1 MNKKED
7 IRLANA
13 MSPGKPRPH
22 VTEVANEIFGISP
35 RPLPNEQLIEIPLTC
50 IFSSQ
55 FQVRSVA
62 DAEYIDQ
69 LAESI
74 QETGVV
80 SPIIVRR
87 ILEPN
92 IFTERDENNKLL
104 ESNNFELVAGHH
116 RVEACKK
123 LGATTIKA
131 VIREL
136 SDAAAAM
143 VLTVDN
149 AVRKNLTDYEKFKH
163 IVMLQGLGACKTQKS
178 TARAL
183 GVSQSLI
190 SFLKSYASLPIEAIQ
205 LLELAPDV
213 LGATYAAQLKPFS
226 ASHPEVV
233 TEAVGLMVSGHLKPS
248 SVVLWVAKKIS
259 KPVRSFRR
267 ETKIKFR
274 ESDVRL
280 VFKRGKVEIFAEG
293 LNPDAVERMVRD
305 NLDDL
310 ISC

>member
-1 MNKKED
+1 MRKKED

-22 VTEVANEIFGISP
+22 VTEVANEIFGINP
-35 RPLPNEQLIEIPLTC
+35 RPLPNEQLVEIPLAC

-62 DAEYIDQ
+62 DVEYIDQ
-69 LAESI
+69 LVASI

-87 ILEPN
+87 VLESN
-92 IFTERDENNKLL
+92 NFTENDEKHNLL
-104 ESNNFELVAGHH
+104 ESNKFELVAGHH

-123 LGATTIKA
+123 LGAITIKA

-136 SDAAAAM
+136 SDASAAM

-163 IVMLQGLGACKTQKS
+163 IIVLQRLGVCKTQKS

-183 GVSQSLI
+183 GVSQSLV

-205 LLELAPDV
+205 LLETAPDA
-213 LGATYAAQLKPFS
+213 LGATYAAQLKPFC
-226 ASHPEVV
+226 ASHSKVV

-248 SVVLWVAKKIS
+248 SVVSWITKKIS
-259 KPVRSFRR
+259 KSVPSFRR
-267 ETKIKFR
+267 EITIKCR
-274 ESDVRL
+274 WSDVRL
-280 VFKRGKVEIFAEG
+280 IFKHGKVEIFAEG
-293 LNPDAVERMVRD
+293 LNPDAIEKMVRE

-310 ISC
+310 IC

>member
-1 MNKKED
+1 MKKKED

-35 RPLPNEQLIEIPLTC
+35 RLFPDEQLIDISLAC
-50 IFSSQ
+50 ISASQ

-74 QETGVV
+74 QETGLV

-87 ILEPN
+87 ILDFN
-92 IFTERDENNKLL
+92 IYREHEDSPDLLDSNK
-104 ESNNFELVAGHH
+104 FELVAGHH
-116 RVEACKK
+116 RFEACKK
-123 LGATTIKA
+123 IGATTIKA
-131 VIREL
+131 VIRDL
-136 SDAAAAM
+136 SDATAAM

-149 AVRKNLTDYEKFKH
+149 AVRKNLTDYEKYKH
-163 IVMLQGLGACKTQKS
+163 IVMLQHHGACKTQKDM
-178 TARAL
+178 AKAL
-183 GVSQSLI
+183 GVSQSLV
-190 SFLKSYASLPIEAIQ
+190 SFLKSYASLPIDALQ
-205 LLELAPDV
+205 LLETAPDV

-226 ASHPEVV
+226 ESHPQVV
-233 TEAVGLMVSGHLKPS
+233 TEAIGLIVSGHLKPS
-248 SVVLWVAKKIS
+248 SVVSWASKKIA
-259 KPVRSFRR
+259 KPARTSRR

-305 NLDDL
+305 NLNDL
-310 ISC
+310 IS